1 MTNLKF
7 MQEKIAIISSDL
19 FDPTLLQLLA
29 TLRKT
34 HHAKQ
39 TRLSKVVLVQS
50 KSAVIRQVCHVHA
63 ALGNA
68 SDYLLKK
75 K

>member
-1 MTNLKF
+1 MTDLKF
-7 MQEKIAIISSDL
+7 MQEKIAIISSEL

-39 TRLSKVVLVQS
+39 T
-50 KSAVIRQVCHVHA
+50 
-63 ALGNA
+63 
-68 SDYLLKK
+68 
-75 K
+75 